1 VKNHQFISIVAAICI
16 SLLLSASILA
26 QNSDNGNLSGTVRDT
41 GNAVVAGVKVKA
53 VNLERNFTRET
64 VTDDSGRWTIAILPV
79 GRYEI
84 TFEAPSFSTLKRVAQ
99 LQTGTTIIDVQLKV
113 GDITLALEVTAENA
127 PLPHP

>member
-26 QNSDNGNLSGTVRDT
+26 QNSDNGNLSDTVRDT

-99 LQTGTTIIDVQLKV
+99 LQTGTTIVDVQLKV